1 MITGI
6 LLLSICTRIS
16 AKPIDDVDEGL
27 LFCFVVPYNSVTM
40 SNQQLLSKLIASL
53 ITSSSSSSS
62 SPCFLFS
69 FDDNMYLVGCGGCV
83 LEVFMLGDCSHCE
96 EWSCDLQ
103 WGISWQVERGVCAV
117 DSQSWE
123 MGRWVILW
131 WHKISCHPTPLLLIH
146 PRWPW
151 TLDDWSQSLDTNAV
165 SISADDLLIQSS
177 LGASTL
183 VTESSNINSTRGFP
197 QLALPPTLKA
207 NLGDVHYYPSYDH
220 S

>member
-96 EWSCDLQ
+96 E
-103 WGISWQVERGVCAV
+103 
-117 DSQSWE
+117 
-123 MGRWVILW
+123 
-131 WHKISCHPTPLLLIH
+131 
-146 PRWPW
+146 
-151 TLDDWSQSLDTNAV
+151 
-165 SISADDLLIQSS
+165 
-177 LGASTL
+177 
-183 VTESSNINSTRGFP
+183 
-197 QLALPPTLKA
+197 
-207 NLGDVHYYPSYDH
+207 
-220 S
+220 